1 MNVNI
6 IYEESTFIEENKDT
20 IFVLLDKKK
29 RFYFTYNAKTFYK
42 ILKKL
47 IDNEIPIWVDT
58 IQGYT
63 EVWQA
68 LCSER
73 KLGRLLHNEN
83 WTRSIKRF

>member
-1 MNVNI
+1 MWQ
-6 IYEESTFIEENKDT
+6 EENAFIEDNKDT

-29 RFYFTYNAKTFYK
+29 RFYFTYNEKTFYK

-47 IDNEIPIWVDT
+47 IDNEILIWIDT
-58 IQGYT
+58 IQGHT

-73 KLGRLLHNEN
+73 KLRRVLHND
-83 WTRSIKRF
+83 